1 MNKSMYSL
9 ILTDEVV
16 EKIDEMAYQQ
26 GMSRSQMIDHLLA
39 REAGLY
45 TPEQRTRMLVKETA
59 DRVSTVLPSLK
70 LQIRSNWGSMEMAT
84 YVRYKYNPSVKYSFD
99 IVTAGGQPV
108 GCLRLSSRTTS
119 TEVQT
124 LLNQYLDTLSRIDA
138 AGAKLFLIEPASSGR
153 IFTRNVLLPRLFTN
167 ADDIEAAADHL
178 SLCISLLEKTMQT
191 YFRTLGDPDL
201 QKTELISAYR
211 TCIQGR

>member
-1 MNKSMYSL
+1 MYSL

-178 SLCISLLEKTMQT
+178 SLYISLLEKTMQT

>member
-1 MNKSMYSL
+1 MYSL
-9 ILTDEVV
+9 ILTDEVI
-16 EKIDEMAYQQ
+16 EKIDEKAYQQ

-70 LQIRSNWGSMEMAT
+70 LQVRSNWGSMEMAT

-99 IVTAGGQPV
+99 IVSVNGEPV

-119 TEVQT
+119 AEVQA
-124 LLNQYLDTLSRIDA
+124 LLNSYLDDLSRIDA
-138 AGAKLFLIEPASSGR
+138 AGAKFFLVSPASPGR
-153 IFTRNVLLPRLFTN
+153 IFTRNVLLPRLF
-167 ADDIEAAADHL
+167 ADANDIDAAADHL

-191 YFRTLGDPDL
+191 YFRTLDDPAL
-201 QKTELISAYR
+201 QAAELASAYR
-211 TCIQGR
+211 SGLSAN